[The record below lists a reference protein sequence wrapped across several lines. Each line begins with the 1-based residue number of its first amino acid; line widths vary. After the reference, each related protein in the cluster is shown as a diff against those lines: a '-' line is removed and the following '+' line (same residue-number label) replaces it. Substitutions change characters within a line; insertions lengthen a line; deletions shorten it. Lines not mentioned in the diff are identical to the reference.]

1 MNINEVT
8 LNETRGNDFDLKLWL
23 GVIGKE
29 NENFKNPETNIL
41 GQSMQA
47 RGPISIRRTI
57 HESFQSRLFQDIDLE
72 IIALLKQRKQRKKTH
87 KEVLAVTYIPL
98 SALATENGRNWKVI
112 STPKEVPKCNLLKAN
127 GKDGFPLFKVNKDDK
142 ADQFRP
148 WIGGDKDNTDRILGH
163 ADRILGYI
171 SLSIEHLEQYVS
183 DGNKANPNTK
193 TNLTWG

>member
-1 MNINEVT
+1 MLIIRE
-8 LNETRGNDFDLKLWL
+8 
-23 GVIGKE
+23 
-29 NENFKNPETNIL
+29 
-41 GQSMQA
+41 SMMMLII
-47 RGPISIRRTI
+47 RESMMMLLSIWT
-57 HESFQSRLFQDIDLE
+57 
-72 IIALLKQRKQRKKTH
+72 
-87 KEVLAVTYIPL
+87 
-98 SALATENGRNWKVI
+98 LATENGRNWKVI

-193 TNLTWG
+193 TNPNLGGNQEHHGSVENLIGEFLKDREVEDKERKDINILSAGDYFQLQFSM